1 MAQEKKKPAQ
11 GQPINMGSPKQ
22 KAEFPL
28 QKINFI
34 LIGVC
39 LLLIIVG
46 FLLMS
51 GSPNTGDTWNADIF
65 SSRRTVVGPTVA
77 FLGFVLMIPAII
89 IRKKK

>member
-1 MAQEKKKPAQ
+1 MAQDKKKAVEAQ
-11 GQPINMGSPKQ
+11 PEAAKQQP

-39 LLLIIVG
+39 LLLIVLG
-46 FLLMS
+46 FLLMA
-51 GSPNTGDTWNADIF
+51 GSPNEGTTWNADIF

-89 IRKKK
+89 IRRKKG